1 MNILISGGAK
11 NGKSYYAQRLARSMA
26 MGTGGEK
33 LARPLYYIATM
44 IPHDEEDQA
53 RIRRHVQERAGWGF
67 TTLEQGA
74 DLMALLERDTGQEN
88 ALREGKEAPAFRE
101 SEEAHAEA
109 REAVAARESEE
120 ALAGAKKVAA
130 DLGRVLADPDGV
142 FLLDSVTALLSNEMF
157 RPDGSMD
164 PQAPARVARDCT
176 TFAKATGNTVFVSDY
191 IYGDAERYDTMTEAY
206 RQGLAMVDRELAKVC
221 ERVIEV
227 SAGTIEDWKS
237 PAASGPDA
245 KRSAKSGGGRA

>member
-26 MGTGGEK
+26 KGAGGED
-33 LARPLYYIATM
+33 LVRPLYYIATM

-67 TTLEQGA
+67 TTLEQGT

-88 ALREGKEAPAFRE
+88 ALREGKEASAIRE

-109 REAVAARESEE
+109 REAVAAP
-120 ALAGAKKVAA
+120 
-130 DLGRVLADPDGV
+130 GRVLADPEGV

-237 PAASGPDA
+237 PAVREQEKNG
-245 KRSAKSGGGRA
+245 